1 MAGGNMK
8 NLCDDML
15 INILLRIPVKSLIR
29 FKCISKIL
37 YDLIQSSIFINLH
50 RNRSIIKDELL
61 LLKRSIKVAPL
72 EYNNVLS
79 FLSGH
84 DDNIND
90 LKPVYPDLYIP
101 RLTSRHGHRCYETI
115 GPCNGLIVLTDFD
128 AIVLFNPA
136 TRNYRALP
144 LSPFKRKVRFHRSMR
159 GGLGFGYD
167 WIANDYKF
175 VKLSEIFRDPPQ
187 WHPNED
193 REKTVEIYDLNIGSW
208 RVFDYDCEE
217 LPSVHWLPCFEIFY
231 KGAYHWSAYA
241 ETPIILC
248 FDMTS
253 ETFRGIYK
261 MPHTCH
267 PYDAKIYSLVIL
279 NESLTLICYAGKQ
292 TVLDP
297 IRDLTDIWVLKEYG
311 VYESW
316 IKKYT
321 IKPLYIEATILLLKD
336 HLLLLQSFSGQVMS
350 NDLNSDKLEE
360 VHVFSSAHS
369 FTMIIYK
376 ECLTP
381 VPKMED
387 RVEHNSMILEKV
399 YLFNF
404 NLMNFRHTSKF
415 YHFFLSFVSANLS
428 LSFQL
433 PP

>member
-1 MAGGNMK
+1 MHIAMADGNMK
-8 NLCDDML
+8 NLCDDMV
-15 INILLRIPVKSLIR
+15 INILWRIPVKSLIR

-37 YDLIQSSIFINLH
+37 YDLIQSSVFINLH
-50 RNRSIIKDELL
+50 SNRTIIKDELI
-61 LLKRSIKVAPL
+61 LLKRSIKVAPR

-79 FLSGH
+79 FLSSH

-101 RLTSRHGHRCYETI
+101 RLTSRHGHLCYETV
-115 GPCNGLIVLTDFD
+115 GPCNGLVALTDFD

-144 LSPFKRKVRFHRSMR
+144 PSPFKCKVRFHRSMN

-175 VKLSEIFRDPPQ
+175 VKISEIFRDPPQ

-208 RVFDYDCEE
+208 RVFNYDTEE
-217 LPSVHWLPCFEIFY
+217 FPGVHWFPCFEILY
-231 KGAYHWSAYA
+231 KGAYHWCAYA
-241 ETPIILC
+241 ETKIILC
-248 FDMTS
+248 LDMTS
-253 ETFRGIYK
+253 EIFRAIK

-267 PYDAKIYSLVIL
+267 SYDAKRYSLVVL
-279 NESLTLICYAGKQ
+279 NESLTLICYAGRQ
-292 TVLDP
+292 TEPDP
-297 IRDLTDIWVLKEYG
+297 IRDLTNIWMMKEYG

-321 IKPLYIEATILLLKD
+321 IKPLYIEAPLLLLKD
-336 HLLLLQSFSGQVMS
+336 HLLLLQSTSGLVMS
-350 NDLNSDKLEE
+350 NDLTSDKLEE
-360 VHVFSSAHS
+360 VNLFSSAHS
-369 FTMIIYK
+369 FRMIIYK

-381 VPKMED
+381 VPKVEET
-387 RVEHNSMILEKV
+387 VEHNSMILEKV

-404 NLMNFRHTSKF
+404 NLMN
-415 YHFFLSFVSANLS
+415 
-428 LSFQL
+428 
-433 PP
+433 